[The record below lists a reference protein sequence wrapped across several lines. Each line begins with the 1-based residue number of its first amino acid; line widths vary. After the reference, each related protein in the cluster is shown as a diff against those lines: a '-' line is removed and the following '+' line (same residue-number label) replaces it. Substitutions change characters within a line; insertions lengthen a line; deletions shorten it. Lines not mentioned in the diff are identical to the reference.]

1 MERIGGGMGLKS
13 IEMQVAL
20 PRTQDS
26 GKIQEQVHK
35 QGEHV
40 QSTLTASQLKEDKI
54 KRNRIQEL
62 ENTNSFLEKNESD
75 TLKQDVYGKQSGGA
89 TSRHPFLGRRIDFNG

>member
-62 ENTNSFLEKNESD
+62 EKTNSFLEKNESD
-75 TLKQDVYGKQSGGA
+75 TLKQDVYGKQSGGE